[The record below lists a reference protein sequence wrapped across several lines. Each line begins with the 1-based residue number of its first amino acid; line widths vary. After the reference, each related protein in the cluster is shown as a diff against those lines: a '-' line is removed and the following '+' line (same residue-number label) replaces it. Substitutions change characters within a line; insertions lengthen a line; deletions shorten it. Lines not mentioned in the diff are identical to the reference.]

1 MAYDEK
7 LADRIRRTLASRKG
21 VTERE
26 MFGGIGF
33 LLGGKFVA
41 GVHRN
46 ELMVRVPAA
55 DHDALA
61 REKGARTFEMAGRPP
76 MKGWMLVD
84 PKAVSSSPALKRWID
99 RSASAVAAL
108 PAKKPKKKAAPKK
121 SAKAS
126 DARRARR

>member
-1 MAYDEK
+1 MAYDAK
-7 LADRIRRTLASRKG
+7 LADRIRTSLASRKG

-55 DHDALA
+55 EHDTFVK
-61 REKGARTFEMAGRPP
+61 EKGARTFEMTGRPP
-76 MKGWMLVD
+76 MKGWMLID
-84 PKAVSSSPALKRWID
+84 PKAVSTAPLLKKWIE
-99 RSASAVAAL
+99 RSAEAVASL
-108 PAKKPKKKAAPKK
+108 PAKKPKKKRASKK
-121 SAKAS
+121 SAK
-126 DARRARR
+126 RR

>member
-1 MAYDEK
+1 MSYDAK

-46 ELMVRVPAA
+46 ELMVRVPTA
-55 DHDALA
+55 DHDTFVK
-61 REKGARTFEMAGRPP
+61 EKGARTFEMTGRPP

-84 PKAVSSSPALKRWID
+84 PKTVASAPTLKKWVE
-99 RSASAVAAL
+99 RSVEAVAAL
-108 PAKKPKKKAAPKK
+108 PAKKPAKKKPPVKK
-121 SAKAS
+121 K
-126 DARRARR
+126 R

>member
-7 LADRIRRTLASRKG
+7 LADRIRRSLASRKG

-41 GVHRN
+41 GVHRS

-55 DHDALA
+55 EHDVFVK
-61 REKGARTFEMAGRPP
+61 EKGARTFEMTGRPP

-84 PKAVSSSPALKRWID
+84 PKAVASAPTLNKWIE
-99 RSASAVAAL
+99 RSTAAVAAL
-108 PAKKPKKKAAPKK
+108 PAKKKPAKKKPPVKK
-121 SAKAS
+121 K
-126 DARRARR
+126 R

>member
-1 MAYDEK
+1 VAYDEK
-7 LADRIRRTLASRKG
+7 LADRIRRSLASRKG

-46 ELMVRVPAA
+46 ELMVRVAAA
-55 DHDALA
+55 DHDALVK
-61 REKGARTFEMAGRPP
+61 EKGARTFEMTGRPP

-84 PKAVSSSPALKRWID
+84 PKAVSSPAALTKWIE
-99 RSASAVAAL
+99 RSASVVATL

-121 SAKAS
+121 ASA
-126 DARRARR
+126 ARRGRR

>member
-33 LLGGKFVA
+33 LLGGKFIA

-55 DHDALA
+55 EHEAHA
-61 REKGARTFEMAGRPP
+61 KEKGARTFEMTGRPP

-84 PKAVSSSPALKRWID
+84 PKAVSSSPALKKWID

-121 SAKAS
+121 TTG
-126 DARRARR
+126 ARRAKR

>member
-1 MAYDEK
+1 VAYDQK

-33 LLGGKFVA
+33 LLGGKFIA

-55 DHDALA
+55 EHDAFA
-61 REKGARTFEMAGRPP
+61 KEKGARTFEMTGRPP

-84 PKAVSSSPALKRWID
+84 PKTVASTPALKKWVE
-99 RSASAVAAL
+99 RSAAAVAAL
-108 PAKKPKKKAAPKK
+108 PAKKPKKKKPT
-121 SAKAS
+121 AKTK
-126 DARRARR
+126 R

>member
-1 MAYDEK
+1 MPYDAK
-7 LADRIRRTLASRKG
+7 LADRIRRALASQRG

-55 DHDALA
+55 DHDVLA
-61 REKGARTFEMAGRPP
+61 KEKGARTFEMTGRPP

-84 PKAVSSSPALKRWID
+84 PKAVTSAPALRKWVE
-99 RSASAVAAL
+99 RSADAVASL
-108 PAKKPKKKAAPKK
+108 PAKKKKPAKKKPAKK
-121 SAKAS
+121 KPAKK
-126 DARRARR
+126 R

>member
-1 MAYDEK
+1 MAYDAK
-7 LADRIRRTLASRKG
+7 LADRIREALASKRG

-46 ELMVRVPAA
+46 ELMVRVPVAE
-55 DHDALA
+55 HDALA
-61 REKGARTFEMAGRPP
+61 KQKGARTFEMTGRPP

-84 PKAVSSSPALKRWID
+84 PATVKTGPALAKWID
-99 RSASAVAAL
+99 RSAAAIAKL
-108 PAKKPKKKAAPKK
+108 PAKNPKKKPP
-121 SAKAS
+121 AKT
-126 DARRARR
+126 RRG

>member
-21 VTERE
+21 VSERE

-33 LLGGKFVA
+33 LLDGKFVA

-55 DHDALA
+55 EHDGLVK
-61 REKGARTFEMAGRPP
+61 EKGARTFEMTGRPP

-84 PKAVSSSPALKRWID
+84 PKAISSSPSLKKWID

-108 PAKKPKKKAAPKK
+108 PARKPKKKATPKK
-121 SAKAS
+121 TASA
-126 DARRARR
+126 ARRAKR

>member
-1 MAYDEK
+1 MAYDAK
-7 LADRIRRTLASRKG
+7 LADRIRMTLASRKG

-55 DHDALA
+55 EHDALEK
-61 REKGARTFEMAGRPP
+61 EKGARTFEMTNKPP

-84 PKAVSSSPALKRWID
+84 PKAVSTAPMLRKWID
-99 RSASAVAAL
+99 RSADAVAAL
-108 PAKKPKKKAAPKK
+108 PAKKKPAKKKPPVKK
-121 SAKAS
+121 
-126 DARRARR
+126 RR

>member
-1 MAYDEK
+1 MAYDPK
-7 LADRIRRTLASRKG
+7 LADRIRRELASRKG

-55 DHDALA
+55 SHDTLVK
-61 REKGARTFEMAGRPP
+61 EKGARTFEMTGRPP

-84 PKAVSSSPALKRWID
+84 PKSVTTAPALKKWIE
-99 RSASAVAAL
+99 RSAEAVASL
-108 PAKKPKKKAAPKK
+108 PAKKKPAAKKKPPVKK
-121 SAKAS
+121 K
-126 DARRARR
+126 R

>member
-1 MAYDEK
+1 MAYDAK
-7 LADRIRRTLASRKG
+7 LAERIRRALAARKG

-46 ELMVRVPAA
+46 ELMVRVPSAE
-55 DHDALA
+55 HDAFA
-61 REKGARTFEMAGRPP
+61 KEKGARTFEMTGRPP

-84 PKAVSSSPALKRWID
+84 PKAVPTAAALNKWIE
-99 RSASAVAAL
+99 RSAAAVAKL
-108 PAKKPKKKAAPKK
+108 PAKKKPPGKNK
-121 SAKAS
+121 
-126 DARRARR
+126 R

>member
-7 LADRIRRTLASRKG
+7 LAARIRRTHASRKG
-21 VTERE
+21 VSERE

-55 DHDALA
+55 QHDTFVK
-61 REKGARTFEMAGRPP
+61 EKGARTFEMTNKPP
-76 MKGWMLVD
+76 MKGWMLVN
-84 PKAVSSSPALKRWID
+84 PKAVATAPALKKWID
-99 RSASAVAAL
+99 RSAEAIASL
-108 PAKKPKKKAAPKK
+108 PAKKPAKRKPPVKKL
-121 SAKAS
+121 
-126 DARRARR
+126 

>member
-1 MAYDEK
+1 MAYDAK
-7 LADRIRRTLASRKG
+7 LADRIRRELASRKG

-55 DHDALA
+55 EHDVLVK
-61 REKGARTFEMAGRPP
+61 EKGARTFEMTGRPP

-84 PKAVSSSPALKRWID
+84 PKTVTTSPALRKWID
-99 RSASAVAAL
+99 RSAEAISKL
-108 PAKKPKKKAAPKK
+108 PAKKPAKKKPLVKK
-121 SAKAS
+121 K
-126 DARRARR
+126 R